1 MPQAKTV
8 PGEDGHSPIRDGEM
22 PILRDER
29 AEAPLIRFDNVSYR
43 YPGADRPA
51 LDKISLTIGRGEI
64 VGVIGPTGAGKTTFC
79 LALNGIVPQFFGG
92 EFYGSVHI
100 AGLDAIE
107 TPTSRLAE
115 LVGMVFEDP
124 ETQITA
130 TTVEGEVAFAL
141 ENLKVPTPEIVR
153 RVGEALKAVG
163 LAGQETRHPAN
174 LSGGQKQRLS
184 IAAALALSS
193 DIIVL
198 DEPTSQLDP
207 VASAEV
213 FAILLKLNRENGLT
227 VVIASHASE
236 ELAEIADRV
245 LLISDGK
252 VAAEGPPETVFA
264 ATDMLAEHRVRPPD
278 IVRSFEVLVRDA
290 TNSGAPGR
298 RKPPALPVTLSAAE
312 AAIKAYPPT
321 VSLPATAP
329 METQRDV
336 SKAGVAL
343 TVEGLTHIYPD
354 GTQALRGVDLTVANG
369 EFLGIVGRN
378 GSGKSTLVRHFL
390 HLLSPSSGAVRVGGE
405 DVSTLKVSELAQRIG
420 YVSQNA
426 HAQVFCD
433 TVAKEVGFALSMMKR
448 PKADIDAAVSR
459 SLTAMDLAQAA
470 DQHPMS
476 LSRGDRLR
484 VVIAAVLAL
493 EPEILIFDEPTTGQD
508 WRGSL
513 AILDMLRTLNRM
525 GKTVVLITHHLYLL
539 PGYVDRLVVM
549 DGGRIVGDGTLR
561 DVFYDN
567 SAMEAAGLVPP
578 QTVRFAGHVPA
589 LGVARPLGPDDLA
602 AMLGTRLEV
611 A

>member
-1 MPQAKTV
+1 MAQANTV
-8 PGEDGHSPIRDGEM
+8 PGEDGHSPI
-22 PILRDER
+22 LRDER
-29 AEAPLIRFDNVSYR
+29 PKGPLISFDNVSYR
-43 YPGADRPA
+43 YSGADRPA
-51 LDKISLTIGRGEI
+51 LDTVSLTIGRGEI

-92 EFYGSVHI
+92 EFYGGVHI

-115 LVGMVFEDP
+115 IVGMVFEDP

-141 ENLKVPTPEIVR
+141 ENLKVPTPEIAR

-252 VAAEGPPETVFA
+252 VAAEGRPETVFA
-264 ATDMLAEHRVRPPD
+264 ATKMLAEHRVRPPD
-278 IVRSFEVLVRDA
+278 IVRSFEVLVGDG
-290 TNSGAPGR
+290 SSAPGR
-298 RKPPALPVTLSAAE
+298 RKPPVLPVTLGAAE
-312 AAIKAYPPT
+312 AAIKAHPPA
-321 VSLPATAP
+321 VSLSAGAP
-329 METQRDV
+329 MDTRRDI

-343 TVEGLTHIYPD
+343 AVEGLTHIYPD

-390 HLLSPSSGAVRVGGE
+390 NLLSPSAGTARVAG
-405 DVSTLKVSELAQRIG
+405 DDISTLKVSELAQRIG

-459 SLTAMDLAQAA
+459 SLAAMDLARAA

-549 DGGRIVGDGTLR
+549 DGGRIVGNGALR

-602 AMLGTRLEV
+602 AMLGPRLEV

>member
-1 MPQAKTV
+1 MPRIGSS
-8 PGEDGHSPIRDGEM
+8 GEDERTDG
-22 PILRDER
+22 
-29 AEAPLIRFDNVSYR
+29 PLIRFNTVSYS
-43 YPGADRPA
+43 YPGANRPA
-51 LDKISLTIGRGEI
+51 LDKINLTIGRGEI

-92 EFYGSVHI
+92 EFFGSVHI

-107 TPTSRLAE
+107 TPTSRLAQ

-141 ENLKVPTPEIVR
+141 ENLKVPTPEIAR

-163 LAGQETRHPAN
+163 LTGQETRHPAN

-207 VASAEV
+207 IAAAEV
-213 FAILLKLNRENGLT
+213 FAILRRLNRENGLT
-227 VVIASHASE
+227 VVITSHASE
-236 ELAEIADRV
+236 ELAEIADRI
-245 LLISDGK
+245 LLISAGRI
-252 VAAEGPPETVFA
+252 AAEGPPETVFA
-264 ATDMLAEHRVRPPD
+264 AIGMLAEHRVRPPD
-278 IVRSFEVLVRDA
+278 IVRSFEVLAR
-290 TNSGAPGR
+290 NAPAHGR
-298 RKPPALPVTLSAAE
+298 NPPAARPVTLAAAK
-312 AAIKAYPPT
+312 AAIKANPLT
-321 VSLPATAP
+321 ISLSAVPV
-329 METQRDV
+329 ETRRDV
-336 SKAGVAL
+336 SKVGTAL
-343 TVEGLTHIYPD
+343 AVEGLTHIYPD
-354 GTQALRGVDLTVANG
+354 GTQALRGVDLTVAHG

-390 HLLSPSSGAVRVGGE
+390 HLLSPSSGTVRVAG
-405 DVSTLKVSELAQRIG
+405 DDIAALKVSDLAQRIG

-448 PKADIDAAVSR
+448 PKSDIDVAVSR
-459 SLTAMDLAQAA
+459 SLTAMDLAHAA

-513 AILDMLRTLNRM
+513 AILEMLQALNGM

-539 PGYVDRLVVM
+539 PGFVDRLVVM
-549 DGGRIVGDGTLR
+549 DGGKIVRDGALR
-561 DVFYDN
+561 DVFYDGD
-567 SAMEAAGLVPP
+567 AMEAAGLVPP
-578 QTVRFAGHVPA
+578 QTVRFGQHVPA
-589 LGVARPLGPDDLA
+589 LRAARPLGPDDLT
-602 AMLGTRLEV
+602 AMLGACVEI